1 MRGLTGERWFKTR
14 ISKIA
19 FAGRCA
25 IPGCRNSTMGAA
37 GAGLAAFHCR
47 KHVEH
52 KARHGSHWHGTYSAA
67 ELKPYLAAAT
77 SYVRPRA
84 ESDRFIKAALSAI
97 ALLLEEAG
105 PTEIATRLRGMSP
118 RRRARIALARLRVAG
133 VKPERFVA
141 IVLAITALI
150 EEDPGSHR
158 TKEFRTVQIA
168 KALHR
173 LASGYHRVWELPDE
187 RGRLRKVSE
196 LHAFPRSSG
205 QVLRIM
211 GRAVEEHCEWVVE
224 KHLPGVLALKKKR
237 YGQHPRCAAAAVPV
251 R

>member
-1 MRGLTGERWFKTR
+1 MEITR
-14 ISKIA
+14 SIRQRVLARDGYSLI
-19 FAGRCA
+19 CA
-25 IPGCRNSTMGAA
+25 LPGCKNRTMRAA
-37 GAGLAAFHCR
+37 GLGLAAFHCR

-77 SYVRPRA
+77 LYVRLRA
-84 ESDRFIKAALSAI
+84 ESDRFIKQALTNI

-105 PTEIATRLRGMSP
+105 PTEIASRLKGMSAQ
-118 RRRARIALARLRVAG
+118 RRARIALARLRVAKI
-133 VKPERFVA
+133 KPERFVA
-141 IVLAITALI
+141 IVLAVTALI
-150 EEDPGSHR
+150 EKDPGSHR

-173 LASGYHRVWELPDE
+173 LASGTHKRWPFVDAY
-187 RGRLRKVSE
+187 GRKRQTE
-196 LHAFPRSSG
+196 MHAFPRSSG

-211 GRAVEEHCEWVVE
+211 GRAVEKECEWVIE
-224 KHLPGVLALKKKR
+224 KHLPGVLALKVKR
-237 YGQHPRCAAAAVPV
+237 YGMHRETITAANPG